1 MGPCYPNLDSAY
13 PSALPGAEIWRGHPG
28 YRLSLAREPSAGSK
42 ASFHAKQHSWSAR
55 FRPPRSLGFANPSR
69 QDRSPRTS
77 ATTRQKQ
84 DDGGPEVATSRS
96 RITNISASRSDESGP
111 TPAARRLRGLRRVGV
126 GSRSNHA
133 AIFQLPDL
141 TLVPFDLRTAP
152 LFGCDLVQEG
162 HNSVI
167 ASIDQRSRCRRG
179 VDTG

>member
-1 MGPCYPNLDSAY
+1 MTAPRELQPPRARSRTTEFPRWLHHAAES
-13 PSALPGAEIWRGHPG
+13 PTSAL
-28 YRLSLAREPSAGSK
+28 
-42 ASFHAKQHSWSAR
+42 
-55 FRPPRSLGFANPSR
+55 
-69 QDRSPRTS
+69 
-77 ATTRQKQ
+77 
-84 DDGGPEVATSRS
+84 
-96 RITNISASRSDESGP
+96 RSDESGP